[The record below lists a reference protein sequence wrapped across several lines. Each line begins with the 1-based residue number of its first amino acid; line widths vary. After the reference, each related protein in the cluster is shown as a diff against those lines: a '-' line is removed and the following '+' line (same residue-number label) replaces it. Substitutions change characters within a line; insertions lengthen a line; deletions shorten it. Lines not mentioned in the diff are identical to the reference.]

1 MINLSVFV
9 LTGAIAGLHS
19 ACWGSYRDPP
29 YEKFSKLKFIR
40 SIILGA
46 ILGVILFYLLQ
57 FYNVVEGN
65 LGIIFVFIMGFERV
79 FTEFFKIFVR
89 EEDERKYKIP
99 MKFQYLGNI
108 VKNQTKRFLIGIGFI
123 ISSFLIFHFL
133 TLSNITASISSNVL
147 IGLLAGVTVAFCG
160 AWRAS
165 PFEGFSWRK
174 FFKSPISGLLGG
186 ITLGNFSQN
195 FSLLFFGSIGM
206 LHMILQLVKIIS
218 LFLIGESAPS
228 KFGEKKPIYKK
239 YLKTRYIILLPYAF
253 TWICFLIFLL
263 GSFI

>member
-1 MINLSVFV
+1 MFV
-9 LTGAIAGLHS
+9 LAGAIAGLHS
-19 ACWGSYRDPP
+19 ACWGSYRDSP

-46 ILGVILFYLLQ
+46 VLGFVLFYLLQ
-57 FYNVVEGN
+57 FYRIVELN
-65 LGIIFVFIMGFERV
+65 LGVVFVFIMGFERV

-99 MKFQYLGNI
+99 MKFHYLGNT
-108 VKNQTKRFLIGIGFI
+108 VKNKAKRFLIGMGFI
-123 ISSFLIFHFL
+123 VSSFLIFHFL
-133 TLSNITASISSNVL
+133 ALAKITSSISSNIL
-147 IGLLAGVTVAFCG
+147 IGLLAGVAVAFCG

-174 FFKSPISGLLGG
+174 FFKSPISGLLSGM
-186 ITLGNFSQN
+186 ILGNFSQN
-195 FSLLFFGSIGM
+195 LSLLFFGSIGL

-239 YLKTRYIILLPYAF
+239 YLKTRYVILFPYTL
-253 TWICFLIFLL
+253 TWVFYLLFLI
-263 GSFI
+263 G